1 MLQVF
6 SSYCLQYRYFS
17 LNSYATNQH
26 VVAYN
31 KLLLHKYQSHINV
44 EIISNLRVLKYLY
57 KYLFKGFNRA
67 LLETIERTAV
77 DNGTPRGDVG
87 AMTATNNILY
97 PKGLNL
103 PKGVLLERDKQ
114 AKILLT
120 NSTGGTTDDNGQ
132 NLLVYDEVQMVE
144 DLRAVTSCEAAWETS
159 AYPMNGSSHIVAT
172 CYIHEPNGETL
183 IIPKHQEEE
192 VLHRLREDH
201 NEIPS
206 MLKAWFHINSHP
218 PNERIRT
225 LLQELT
231 FRDMPKY
238 FTYKKPKWIFK
249 QRTNEDRIVCRVE
262 SVHPRYLEKFAI
274 RLLAM
279 NKKFIRNF
287 EELKTVDGELCPT
300 FADAATKMG
309 LMTNEREWHL
319 TMEDAI
325 QTEMPINIRRLFAS
339 ILVFCAPADP
349 RLLWDMYK
357 KEARALFH
365 IRSIL
370 RHHNFE
376 LNDFYLPDVN
386 KSLLGHDRELVDDGS
401 EMYASYAEI
410 QSRAASL
417 LQDLNTEQESVYRE
431 VMQERNDINGRRL
444 FFIEG
449 SGGCGKTFLYESLY
463 YGLRAQGHKVLSVA
477 HTGVAATLL
486 PNGSTVHR
494 AFGIPLTTEEDMQSH
509 IDLASHRA
517 EELKQVDVVLWDEST
532 MSDRRVY
539 NCVDRL
545 LRALHDEADEE
556 AFGGVM
562 IIAGGDWKQTLP
574 IVPEAR
580 GQGVLDYTLKQSTL
594 WPHFKHF
601 SLKTNMRAITDSDY
615 ADFILQVG
623 SGEGCDDQDRVAV
636 PRTILYPNE
645 NEVLNFVFPNDGSS
659 WSNRSILTPTN
670 EVSLELANKNKLDP

>member
-1 MLQVF
+1 M
-6 SSYCLQYRYFS
+6 YDR
-17 LNSYATNQH
+17 
-26 VVAYN
+26 
-31 KLLLHKYQSHINV
+31 
-44 EIISNLRVLKYLY
+44 
-57 KYLFKGFNRA
+57 KGA
-67 LLETIERTAV
+67 
-77 DNGTPRGDVG
+77 
-87 AMTATNNILY
+87 
-97 PKGLNL
+97 
-103 PKGVLLERDKQ
+103 
-114 AKILLT
+114 
-120 NSTGGTTDDNGQ
+120 S
-132 NLLVYDEVQMVE
+132 DEQ
-144 DLRAVTSCEAAWETS
+144 
-159 AYPMNGSSHIVAT
+159 
-172 CYIHEPNGETL
+172 
-183 IIPKHQEEE
+183 
-192 VLHRLREDH
+192 
-201 NEIPS
+201 
-206 MLKAWFHINSHP
+206 
-218 PNERIRT
+218 
-225 LLQELT
+225 
-231 FRDMPKY
+231 
-238 FTYKKPKWIFK
+238 
-249 QRTNEDRIVCRVE
+249 
-262 SVHPRYLEKFAI
+262 
-274 RLLAM
+274 
-279 NKKFIRNF
+279 
-287 EELKTVDGELCPT
+287 
-300 FADAATKMG
+300 
-309 LMTNEREWHL
+309 
-319 TMEDAI
+319 
-325 QTEMPINIRRLFAS
+325 
-339 ILVFCAPADP
+339 
-349 RLLWDMYK
+349 

-670 EVSLELANKNKLDP
+670 EVSLELANKILDRLDGEAITYIGVDKPYVEKSFIAIDPETYNSITPSGLPPQQLQLKVRAEVMLLRNLNVRLGLCNGTRLIITAMTDNLLICKPVKRTRRMPESVCIHRTPMTSTERPEKELMFIRHQFPVRLSYCLTINKAQGQSLDKVGIVLRSPCFAHGQLYVALSRAHRQADIAVFHYNMHHPTRPELHNRLHNIVYNQILR

>member
-1 MLQVF
+1 M
-6 SSYCLQYRYFS
+6 YDR
-17 LNSYATNQH
+17 
-26 VVAYN
+26 
-31 KLLLHKYQSHINV
+31 
-44 EIISNLRVLKYLY
+44 
-57 KYLFKGFNRA
+57 KGA
-67 LLETIERTAV
+67 
-77 DNGTPRGDVG
+77 
-87 AMTATNNILY
+87 
-97 PKGLNL
+97 
-103 PKGVLLERDKQ
+103 
-114 AKILLT
+114 
-120 NSTGGTTDDNGQ
+120 S
-132 NLLVYDEVQMVE
+132 DEQ
-144 DLRAVTSCEAAWETS
+144 
-159 AYPMNGSSHIVAT
+159 
-172 CYIHEPNGETL
+172 
-183 IIPKHQEEE
+183 
-192 VLHRLREDH
+192 
-201 NEIPS
+201 
-206 MLKAWFHINSHP
+206 
-218 PNERIRT
+218 
-225 LLQELT
+225 
-231 FRDMPKY
+231 
-238 FTYKKPKWIFK
+238 
-249 QRTNEDRIVCRVE
+249 
-262 SVHPRYLEKFAI
+262 
-274 RLLAM
+274 
-279 NKKFIRNF
+279 
-287 EELKTVDGELCPT
+287 
-300 FADAATKMG
+300 
-309 LMTNEREWHL
+309 
-319 TMEDAI
+319 
-325 QTEMPINIRRLFAS
+325 
-339 ILVFCAPADP
+339 
-349 RLLWDMYK
+349 

-580 GQGVLDYTLKQSTL
+580 EFSTI
-594 WPHFKHF
+594 
-601 SLKTNMRAITDSDY
+601 R
-615 ADFILQVG
+615 
-623 SGEGCDDQDRVAV
+623 
-636 PRTILYPNE
+636 
-645 NEVLNFVFPNDGSS
+645 
-659 WSNRSILTPTN
+659 
-670 EVSLELANKNKLDP
+670 